1 MFLSD
6 APNGA
11 SFKVIRV
18 LIGKEVGK
26 RLADMGFTEG
36 AEGAVVRGGLF
47 RGPLQVRIR
56 GYDVLIRRSE
66 AAGIEVEPV
75 GDWTAAEDA
84 ARLFGPFGRFGRH
97 GHGRFGRHD
106 LGRRGGAERGNPGL
120 ETPGWAMHTRKKSGW
135 IMQERGRQADPDLSP
150 HTYESPR
157 EDNR

>member
-1 MFLSD
+1 MGLNSSAVRGGCMYLSD

-11 SFKVIRV
+11 SFRVIRV

-66 AAGIEVEPV
+66 AAGVEVEPV
-75 GDWTAAEDA
+75 GDWSAIEDA
-84 ARLFGPFGRFGRH
+84 NRLLGFFGGVGKRWKGQK
-97 GHGRFGRHD
+97 GK
-106 LGRRGGAERGNPGL
+106 GGNGQCG
-120 ETPGWAMHTRKKSGW
+120 
-135 IMQERGRQADPDLSP
+135 RGRYFKPSHESQE
-150 HTYESPR
+150 YENNR
-157 EDNR
+157 KDNQ

>member
-1 MFLSD
+1 MYLSD

-11 SFKVIRV
+11 SFRVIRV

-75 GDWTAAEDA
+75 GDWTAIEDA
-84 ARLFGPFGRFGRH
+84 NRLWGPFGRFGRH
-97 GHGRFGRHD
+97 GKGRFGGPGAGGM
-106 LGRRGGAERGNPGL
+106 GRRRAFAGLDELQNQNPIQKPNQ
-120 ETPGWAMHTRKKSGW
+120 EPQYEAA
-135 IMQERGRQADPDLSP
+135 MQENHS
-150 HTYESPR
+150 
-157 EDNR
+157 